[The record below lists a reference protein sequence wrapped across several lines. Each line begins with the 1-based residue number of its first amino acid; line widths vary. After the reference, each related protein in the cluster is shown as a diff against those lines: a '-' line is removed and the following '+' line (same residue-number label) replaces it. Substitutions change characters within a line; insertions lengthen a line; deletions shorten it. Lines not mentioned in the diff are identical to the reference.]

1 MASAV
6 GQNTLGI
13 DANNFFTRGAAG
25 QTENVGKSMVQ
36 LHAEQMQQEK
46 EQNAL
51 QKLAVLLPQLGFFS
65 RVVALR
71 ETAWD
76 VDKALTL
83 LRRFIA
89 ENDLKLKAIHK
100 KRKKVQQELDKEAE
114 GGSGSGSESDS
125 GSGSGGSD
133 SDSGGE
139 GKKRKRGKDKGRSKD
154 KKRRKESSKDKKKGK
169 RSKEK
174 DTGTAKAK
182 TLTHSEDFGKY
193 GIIRESDAYAK
204 RNEFILWALDV
215 RKTDVEN
222 LGKFEERDLFKDY
235 MEDYNTGTLPHRKYY
250 DLEAYERARAAKAAA
265 KGEKLAAKKGSRL
278 NDEEDLRQQRAEER
292 QKLQEERLAQAYR
305 DIKYT
310 DKAQEMRH
318 QEMLRKQMDLAYR
331 TGDRATAQRIQ
342 ALLLPDDQKKK

>member
-13 DANNFFTRGAAG
+13 DANNFFTRGTAG

-100 KRKKVQQELDKEAE
+100 VRRSACTLRTPHTGAVWRE
-114 GGSGSGSESDS
+114 GHALTALVRVDLL
-125 GSGSGGSD
+125 
-133 SDSGGE
+133 
-139 GKKRKRGKDKGRSKD
+139 
-154 KKRRKESSKDKKKGK
+154 
-169 RSKEK
+169 EK
-174 DTGTAKAK
+174 TQSLRTAKNG
-182 TLTHSEDFGKY
+182 TH
-193 GIIRESDAYAK
+193 A
-204 RNEFILWALDV
+204 
-215 RKTDVEN
+215 
-222 LGKFEERDLFKDY
+222 
-235 MEDYNTGTLPHRKYY
+235 
-250 DLEAYERARAAKAAA
+250 
-265 KGEKLAAKKGSRL
+265 
-278 NDEEDLRQQRAEER
+278 
-292 QKLQEERLAQAYR
+292 
-305 DIKYT
+305 
-310 DKAQEMRH
+310 
-318 QEMLRKQMDLAYR
+318 
-331 TGDRATAQRIQ
+331 
-342 ALLLPDDQKKK
+342 

>member
-100 KRKKVQQELDKEAE
+100 VRWSNVHRAHCT
-114 GGSGSGSESDS
+114 
-125 GSGSGGSD
+125 
-133 SDSGGE
+133 
-139 GKKRKRGKDKGRSKD
+139 RRWRGVRGMC
-154 KKRRKESSKDKKKGK
+154 RRPGPAQVDLLKQIHAL
-169 RSKEK
+169 RACIIWH
-174 DTGTAKAK
+174 TCIPCLNNVRTA
-182 TLTHSEDFGKY
+182 
-193 GIIRESDAYAK
+193 
-204 RNEFILWALDV
+204 
-215 RKTDVEN
+215 
-222 LGKFEERDLFKDY
+222 
-235 MEDYNTGTLPHRKYY
+235 
-250 DLEAYERARAAKAAA
+250 
-265 KGEKLAAKKGSRL
+265 
-278 NDEEDLRQQRAEER
+278 
-292 QKLQEERLAQAYR
+292 
-305 DIKYT
+305 
-310 DKAQEMRH
+310 
-318 QEMLRKQMDLAYR
+318 
-331 TGDRATAQRIQ
+331 
-342 ALLLPDDQKKK
+342 